1 MSLMRITVLVS
12 GRGSNLAALIAASQS
27 SDFKGAVT
35 HVVSNKP
42 DAAGLAI
49 AREHG
54 IATSVVD
61 HLRFSNRGAFD
72 AALADAI
79 DASEPG
85 LLILAGFMR
94 VLADTFVERHAGR
107 MLNVHPSLLPA
118 YPGLATHRRALADGV
133 RIHGC
138 TVHFV
143 TPAIDAGPIV
153 AQAAVPVRADDDEAA
168 LEARVLAQEH
178 RLLPAA
184 ARWFCAG
191 RLTLHE
197 GRVRLADGRVADQAL
212 LAPLPDAI

>member
-1 MSLMRITVLVS
+1 MSLMRITVMIS
-12 GRGSNLAALIAASQS
+12 GRGSNLAALIAASRA

-35 HVVSNKP
+35 HVVSNNP
-42 DAAGLAI
+42 DAPALDI
-49 AREHG
+49 ARAQG

-61 HLRFSNRGAFD
+61 NSRFASREAFD
-72 AALADAI
+72 ASLSETI
-79 DASEPG
+79 DAGEPG
-85 LLILAGFMR
+85 LIVLAGFMR
-94 VLADTFVERHAGR
+94 VLADGLVRRYAGR

-118 YPGLATHRRALADGV
+118 YPGLYTHRRALADGV

-143 TPAIDAGPIV
+143 APAVDLGPIV
-153 AQAAVPVRADDDEAA
+153 AQAAVPVRADDDEASLA
-168 LEARVLAQEH
+168 ARVLAEEH

-191 RLTLHE
+191 RLSLE
-197 GRVRLADGRVADQAL
+197 GGRVRLDGRQMDGAL

>member
-1 MSLMRITVLVS
+1 MSLMRITVLIS
-12 GRGSNLAALIAASQS
+12 GRGSNLAALIAASQA

-42 DAAGLAI
+42 DAAGLDI
-49 AREHG
+49 ARAHA

-61 HLRFSNRGAFD
+61 NARFASREAFD
-72 AALADAI
+72 ASLSDTIEAT
-79 DASEPG
+79 EPD
-85 LLILAGFMR
+85 LVVLAGFMR
-94 VLADTFVERHAGR
+94 VLTDGFVQRHAGR

-118 YPGLATHRRALADGV
+118 YPGLYTHRRALADGV

-143 TPAIDAGPIV
+143 TPAIDRGPIV
-153 AQAAVPVRADDDEAA
+153 AQAAVPVRADDDEATLA
-168 LEARVLAQEH
+168 ARVLAQEH

-191 RLTLHE
+191 RLALQD
-197 GRVRLADGRVADQAL
+197 GRVRLDDGREMDGAL
-212 LAPLPDAI
+212 LAPVPDAT